1 MKVELNEYDGCFKI
15 ALTAETV
22 ADAATLARM
31 SANRT
36 TELRSCGANAYKDG
50 TFCGHV
56 VIGKRKNN
64 TSTIKQ

>member
-1 MKVELNEYDGCFKI
+1 MKVELNEYDGCFDI

-22 ADAATLARM
+22 ADAAKMARM
-31 SANRT
+31 SMNRT
-36 TELRSCGANAYKDG
+36 TELRSCGADAYADG
-50 TFCGHV
+50 TFYGHV